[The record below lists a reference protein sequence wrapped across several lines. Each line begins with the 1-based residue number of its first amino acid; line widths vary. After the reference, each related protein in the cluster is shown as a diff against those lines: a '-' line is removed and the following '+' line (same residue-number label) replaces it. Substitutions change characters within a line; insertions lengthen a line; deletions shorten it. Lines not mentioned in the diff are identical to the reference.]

1 MENVTKD
8 KDISGNYQID
18 NKRVFIDD
26 ENKAIV
32 IKDVE
37 TKAKPMEEYQLHIH
51 FAIKRYL
58 LRITYQ
64 KHSNTD
70 FLWKN

>member
-26 ENKAIV
+26 ENVLLDFKTAEEV
-32 IKDVE
+32 IN
-37 TKAKPMEEYQLHIH
+37 EYLGDDN
-51 FAIKRYL
+51 YG
-58 LRITYQ
+58 
-64 KHSNTD
+64 N
-70 FLWKN
+70 